1 MVLEIG
7 SKLHTLLVEHDA
19 AVIVRAK
26 NDRTTF
32 TVYGVRGKRFIVVDS
47 GRMVELFAPVP
58 ASPGGDVTDNLR
70 RLLETD

>member
-32 TVYGVRGKRFIVVDS
+32 TVYRVRGKRFLVVDS
-47 GRMVELFAPVP
+47 GPMVELFAPVP
-58 ASPGGDVTDNLR
+58 ASPGGDVADTLR